1 MPKNMQFNQ
10 IFLIGFTI
18 LVMAACGK
26 KNQDPQPLSGV
37 GTTDTMTTRTEVKE
51 ERPSPLKMT
60 TGMIDGVKITIN
72 YGSPAVKGRQVW
84 GTLVPYN
91 EVWRTGANEASNI
104 EFSKDVLIEGQ
115 ELKAGKYGIF
125 SIPGESEWT
134 LIFNSV
140 WDQWGAYDYD
150 ASKDVL
156 RIKVVPRTHEQ
167 LAERLDFVI
176 GKDEISLVWEK
187 LEVPFSVKAKK

>member
-1 MPKNMQFNQ
+1 MQFNQ
-10 IFLIGFTI
+10 IILIGFTI
-18 LVMAACGK
+18 LALAACGK
-26 KNQDPQPLSGV
+26 KNKETQPSANGPTVDSL
-37 GTTDTMTTRTEVKE
+37 TPRTEIKE

-72 YGSPAVKGRQVW
+72 YGSPAVKGRQIW
-84 GTLVPYN
+84 GALVPYN
-91 EVWRTGANEASNI
+91 EIWRTGANEATNI

-115 ELKAGKYGIF
+115 ELKAGKYGLF
-125 SIPGESEWT
+125 TIPGENEWT
-134 LIFNSV
+134 IIFNSV

-156 RIKVVPRTHEQ
+156 RIKVVPKTHEP

-176 GKDEISLVWEK
+176 GKNGISLVWEK
-187 LEVPFSVKAKK
+187 LEVYFSVKAK

>member
-1 MPKNMQFNQ
+1 MQFNQ
-10 IFLIGFTI
+10 IILIGLTI
-18 LVMAACGK
+18 FVFAACSK
-26 KNQDPQPLSGV
+26 KNQGSQLNSNEPSV
-37 GTTDTMTTRTEVKE
+37 DTLTTRTEIKE

-72 YGSPAVKGRQVW
+72 YGSPAVKGRQIW
-84 GTLVPYN
+84 GALVPYN
-91 EVWRTGANEASNI
+91 EVWRTGANEATNI

-115 ELKAGKYGIF
+115 ELKAGKYGLF
-125 SIPGESEWT
+125 TIPGENEWT
-134 LIFNSV
+134 IIFNSV

-156 RIKVVPRTHEQ
+156 RIKVVPKTHEP

-176 GKDEISLVWEK
+176 GKNGISLVWEK
-187 LEVPFSVKAKK
+187 LEVFFSVKAK

>member
-1 MPKNMQFNQ
+1 MQFNQ
-10 IFLIGFTI
+10 IILIGFTI
-18 LVMAACGK
+18 LALAACGK
-26 KNQDPQPLSGV
+26 KNKETQPATNDPTVDSLTP
-37 GTTDTMTTRTEVKE
+37 RTEIKE

-72 YGSPAVKGRQVW
+72 YGSPAVKGRQIW
-84 GTLVPYN
+84 GALVPYN
-91 EVWRTGANEASNI
+91 EVWRTGANEATNI

-115 ELKAGKYGIF
+115 ELKAGKYGLF
-125 SIPGESEWT
+125 TIPGENEWT
-134 LIFNSV
+134 IIFNSV

-156 RIKVVPRTHEQ
+156 RIKVTSKTHEP

-176 GKDEISLVWEK
+176 GKNGISLVWEK
-187 LEVPFSVKAKK
+187 LEVYFSVKAK

>member
-1 MPKNMQFNQ
+1 MQFNQ
-10 IFLIGFTI
+10 ISLICFTI
-18 LVMAACGK
+18 LAMAACGK
-26 KNQDPQPLSGV
+26 KNQDPQPTPG
-37 GTTDTMTTRTEVKE
+37 GADTDSSATRTEIKE

-72 YGSPAVKGRQVW
+72 YGSPAVKGRQIW
-84 GTLVPYN
+84 GALVPYN
-91 EVWRTGANEASNI
+91 EVWRTGANEATNI

-115 ELKAGKYGIF
+115 ELKAGKYGLF
-125 SIPGESEWT
+125 TIPSESEWT
-134 LIFNSV
+134 IIFNSV

-156 RIKVVPRTHEQ
+156 RIKVTPRTHEP

-176 GKDEISLVWEK
+176 GNDGISLVWEK
-187 LEVPFSVKAKK
+187 LEVPFRVKAK

>member
-1 MPKNMQFNQ
+1 MQFNQ
-10 IFLIGFTI
+10 IILIGFTI
-18 LVMAACGK
+18 FALAACGK
-26 KNQDPQPLSGV
+26 KNKETQPAANDPTVDSLTP
-37 GTTDTMTTRTEVKE
+37 RTEIKE

-72 YGSPAVKGRQVW
+72 YGSPAVKGRQIW
-84 GTLVPYN
+84 GALVPFN
-91 EVWRTGANEASNI
+91 EVWRTGANEATNI

-115 ELKAGKYGIF
+115 ELKAGKYGLF
-125 SIPGESEWT
+125 TIPGENEWT
-134 LIFNSV
+134 IIFNSV

-156 RIKVVPRTHEQ
+156 RIKVAPKTHEP

-176 GKDEISLVWEK
+176 GKNGISLVWEK
-187 LEVPFSVKAKK
+187 LEVYFSVKAK

>member
-1 MPKNMQFNQ
+1 MPKNMQFNK
-10 IFLIGFTI
+10 IILICFTM
-18 LVMAACGK
+18 LAMAACGK
-26 KNQDPQPLSGV
+26 KKQDPQPTPV
-37 GTTDTMTTRTEVKE
+37 GEDIDSLTPRTEIKE

-72 YGSPAVKGRQVW
+72 YGSPAVKGRQIW

-91 EVWRTGANEASNI
+91 EIWRTGANEASNI

-115 ELKAGKYGIF
+115 ELKAGKYGLF

-134 LIFNSV
+134 IVFNSV

-150 ASKDVL
+150 VSKDVL
-156 RIKVVPRTHEQ
+156 RVKVTPRAHEP
-167 LAERLDFVI
+167 LAERMDFVI
-176 GKDEISLVWEK
+176 GNNEISLIWEK
-187 LEVPFSVKAKK
+187 LEVSFTVKSK